1 MPDKTDQLIQ
11 QLIQHTAELAQA
23 GMTPATSSNFSA
35 RLDARH
41 CLITASGRD
50 KGKLRPDDF
59 MEVSMDGLA
68 VDTTRKASAETLLHT
83 QIYALRPD
91 AHVVLHTH
99 SAAQTLLS
107 MRFEKAGRIE
117 FNGYEL
123 QKAFRGVAS
132 HDGTVCLPIIANSQD
147 MRQLCGDVAGF
158 FERSDF
164 WGYLIAGHGIYTWGR
179 DIDEA
184 RRHLDAFEFLLNV
197 ELTKLGLPS

>member
-1 MPDKTDQLIQ
+1 MPDKKNQLIQ
-11 QLIQHTAELAQA
+11 QLIQHTGELAQA

-35 RLDARH
+35 RLDDRH

-50 KGKLRPDDF
+50 KGRLRLDDF
-59 MEVSMDGLA
+59 MEVTMDGLA
-68 VDTTRKASAETLLHT
+68 VDPTRKSSAETLLHT
-83 QIYALRPD
+83 QIYRLLPD
-91 AHVVLHTH
+91 VDVVLHTH
-99 SAAQTLLS
+99 SPAQTLMS
-107 MRFEKAGRIE
+107 MRYEKDGRLE
-117 FNGYEL
+117 FTGYEL
-123 QKAFRGVAS
+123 QKAFRGVSS
-132 HDGTVCLPIIANSQD
+132 HEGTVCLPIIANSQD
-147 MRQLCGDVAGF
+147 MQRLCADAAPF